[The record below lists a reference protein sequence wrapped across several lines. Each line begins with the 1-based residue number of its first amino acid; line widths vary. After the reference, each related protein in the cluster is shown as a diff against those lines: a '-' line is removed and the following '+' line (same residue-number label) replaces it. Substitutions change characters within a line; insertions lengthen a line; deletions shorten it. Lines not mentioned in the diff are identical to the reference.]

1 MYFIKKVS
9 AAILIMLSINPALC
23 FADQQIKRTQAQK
36 LDRGLNNTLFGWKEV
51 PAEIDNYS
59 RERDWFEAMTTGVAE
74 GFGRGFAR
82 TGIGVAEVASFPFE
96 TTENNEPLIRPESP
110 SKL

>member
-1 MYFIKKVS
+1 MKFIKKAS
-9 AAILIMLSINPALC
+9 AVILVTLSMNPVLC
-23 FADQQIKRTQAQK
+23 YADQQIKRTQTQK
-36 LDRGLNNTLFGWKEV
+36 LDRGLNNTLFGWKEL

-74 GFGRGFAR
+74 GFGRGFTR
-82 TGIGVAEVASFPFE
+82 TGIGIAEVASFPFE
-96 TTENNEPLIRPESP
+96 STENNEPLIRPESP